1 MFVYGSGCYLSNPVE
16 AIRPGTIVSFG
27 MYRLPCGHKP
37 YQDGDPEIWM
47 DIDWIVLDVI
57 PPFSPET
64 RLESSGGHKA
74 LMITRDCLDWDFF
87 DYDKATWEGSSIQ
100 HLMNQYMYEQFYF
113 PEDDRSAIIV
123 SPHEDHQLCCYFNPD
138 YFFLL
143 TLDQVLHYFP
153 EEKDRRSEMH
163 FADELR
169 LPLPGK
175 SPDSVKWN
183 DPDTFILKNEVSR
196 EPSNWWTCT
205 PYTWEKAKDVLE
217 LNDDDEELF
226 SECFGVDEEEDD
238 VIPHMF
244 AIGHQGEPFIIQ
256 ADADEIGIRPAVWV
270 DLDKVKIKR

>member
-1 MFVYGSGCYLSNPVE
+1 
-16 AIRPGTIVSFG
+16 